1 MSLAYTAPT
10 WTDGSGEGISASNLQ
25 AISNCIEGLV
35 QGSDKAVHNVSIN
48 GSVITLT
55 YADGTTENFSAV
67 NIKGIASIAK
77 TSTVGLVDTYTIT
90 YTDGTSTT
98 FTITNGQDGGGDMDS
113 ADYDSD
119 DTVKDAGGI
128 VDYVESQLPTVL
140 DSTTYVD
147 ASGTRTFTFLDDSIT
162 TTSRIDY
169 YANVFGVVP
178 TGVTVT
184 SGSLAVDFATSDG
197 VTECAVEIK

>member
-1 MSLAYTAPT
+1 M
-10 WTDGSGEGISASNLQ
+10 
-25 AISNCIEGLV
+25 
-35 QGSDKAVHNVSIN
+35 SIN

-90 YTDGTSTT
+90 YTDGTSMT
-98 FTITNGQDGGGDMDS
+98 FTVTNGQDGGGDMNSD
-113 ADYDSD
+113 DYDPD

-140 DSTTYVD
+140 ESTTYVD
-147 ASGTRTFTFLDDSIT
+147 ASGTRTFTFSDASIT

-178 TGVTVT
+178 TGVTVS
-184 SGSLAVDFATSDG
+184 SGSLSVDFDTSDG